1 MPSPTKSQLNISVS
15 TELKEQFKSLC
26 DSEKI
31 SLAKAFENFMA
42 YSVMSGEVLV
52 SPSVSP
58 SIESENSPSIE
69 RLENTI
75 KTIEASL
82 LEK

>member
-1 MPSPTKSQLNISVS
+1 MPSPSKSQLNISVD

-26 DSEKI
+26 DSHEI
-31 SLAKAFENFMA
+31 SLAKAFEAFMTD
-42 YSVMSGEVLV
+42 SIVSKKVLG
-52 SPSVSP
+52 SP
-58 SIESENSPSIE
+58 SIGSADSPSIE
-69 RLENTI
+69 RLENAI